1 MPWSDYPLE
10 AIEIPADHA
19 TGAPYIYIGSGDP
32 IAEAANED
40 SAIVFHFG
48 THNSA
53 FLLGIKDFS
62 TPTADVGSLDIIAA
76 SDQNPNKVS
85 IFNMFYQPTISTY
98 TLTFGNTQPG
108 VDTRVMGEEIT
119 INDLGQGTTVIPF
132 DVGANSGFAVDMNG
146 NGTPEFRVQ
155 TATTTVANTLVNSD
169 GHKYMRGEDGSKSV
183 SFTAVNSS
191 LINVVFATP
200 FTAAPKVFTNINSN
214 AGATAQWHSRAVN
227 ITTTGFTILV
237 FAATAGTWSNVEV
250 QWSAEE
256 PT

>member
-1 MPWSDYPLE
+1 MGWSDYPLE
-10 AIEIPADHA
+10 SIEIPADHA
-19 TGAPYIYIGSGDP
+19 PGDPYIYIGSGDP

-48 THNSA
+48 THDSA

-62 TPTADVGSLDIIAA
+62 TPTADVGSLNIVAA
-76 SDQNPNKVS
+76 TNGTPQVS
-85 IFNMFYQPTISTY
+85 IFNMFYEPSISTY

-108 VDTRVMGEEIT
+108 IDTRVLGEKIT
-119 INDLGQGTTVIPF
+119 INDLGLGTTVVPF
-132 DVGANSGFAVDMNG
+132 DLTPTSGFAVDMNG
-146 NGTPEFRVQ
+146 NGTPEFRVT
-155 TATTTVANTLVNSD
+155 TASTTVANTLVNSD

-191 LINVVFATP
+191 LINVAFATP